1 MFFLPARYL
10 IKDLIINQLVLL
22 LMLTLKLKKQEKNWI
37 FLEYE

>member
-22 LMLTLKLKKQEKNWI
+22 LMLTLKLKKQGEKLDL
-37 FLEYE
+37 FRV